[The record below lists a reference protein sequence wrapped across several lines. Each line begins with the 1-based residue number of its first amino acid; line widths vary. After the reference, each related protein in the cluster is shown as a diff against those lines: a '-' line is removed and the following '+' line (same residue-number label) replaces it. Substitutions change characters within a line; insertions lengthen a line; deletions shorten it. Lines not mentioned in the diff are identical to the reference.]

1 MGLSKSSVGLG
12 ALDVGLEIH
21 KKRGDDIVAA
31 LAGNPNVGKS
41 TVFNAMTGLRQ
52 HTGNWAGKTVA
63 GVQGYAFYEGQGYVL
78 VDIPGCYS
86 LDAHSAEEEVAG
98 DFLRSG
104 EYDVAVIVC
113 DALCLERNMRLVL
126 QVLRQTGQAV
136 VCVNLMDEAEK
147 KHIRIDLKELE
158 NRLGIPVVGTAARNG
173 SGIEELYGAIK
184 KLAGGNSER
193 EKGAYGRR
201 KPNGSLKTPEEICRG
216 IVKYEDEKYAAGDR
230 RKDRF
235 FTGKITGIPVM
246 LFLLFAVF
254 WLTIVGANYPSEA
267 LHAFFSSLEGKLMN
281 GFCRFGVPESVREML
296 VYGLYRVLTWV
307 VSVMLPP
314 MAIFFPLFTVLEDSG
329 YLPRVAF
336 NLDRCFQKCNAC
348 GKQALTMCMGFGC
361 NAAGVVG
368 CRIIDSPRERLI
380 AIITNSFVPCNG
392 RFPILIAIIAMF
404 FAGERLG
411 GSFGAALMLTGVIL
425 LGVGLTFL
433 ASWFLSVT
441 FLKGTPSFFALEMP
455 PYRRPQIGRVI
466 IRSVLDRTMFVLGRA
481 VLTAAPAGILLWVMA
496 NWKINNMTLLSY
508 FAGVLD
514 IPARLMGMDG
524 VILLAFILGLPANEI
539 VMPIIIMAYLSQASL
554 SEIGDINVLKQLLV
568 ANGWTW
574 KTAVSVMLFT
584 LVHWPC
590 ATTCQTIRKDTGS
603 IKWTALAFLIPAILG
618 STICILFHAI
628 TSLF

>member
-1 MGLSKSSVGLG
+1 
-12 ALDVGLEIH
+12 
-21 KKRGDDIVAA
+21 
-31 LAGNPNVGKS
+31 
-41 TVFNAMTGLRQ
+41 
-52 HTGNWAGKTVA
+52 
-63 GVQGYAFYEGQGYVL
+63 
-78 VDIPGCYS
+78 
-86 LDAHSAEEEVAG
+86 
-98 DFLRSG
+98 
-104 EYDVAVIVC
+104 
-113 DALCLERNMRLVL
+113 
-126 QVLRQTGQAV
+126 
-136 VCVNLMDEAEK
+136 
-147 KHIRIDLKELE
+147 
-158 NRLGIPVVGTAARNG
+158 
-173 SGIEELYGAIK
+173 
-184 KLAGGNSER
+184 
-193 EKGAYGRR
+193 
-201 KPNGSLKTPEEICRG
+201 
-216 IVKYEDEKYAAGDR
+216 
-230 RKDRF
+230 
-235 FTGKITGIPVM
+235 
-246 LFLLFAVF
+246 
-254 WLTIVGANYPSEA
+254 
-267 LHAFFSSLEGKLMN
+267 MN

-404 FAGERLG
+404 FAGERLD

-514 IPARLMGMDG
+514 IPAKLMGMDG
-524 VILLAFILGLPANEI
+524 VILLAFIVGLPANEI

-590 ATTCQTIRKDTGS
+590 ATTCLTIRKETGS
-603 IKWTALAFLIPAILG
+603 IKWTALAFLVPAVLG

-628 TSLF
+628 TSFF